1 MTTFGVVTFGDAEE
15 LDFVGPW
22 EVFTVSAMVR
32 NLEAQSE
39 LDRVV
44 LIGPTTDP
52 VRCNKGLRVLPDHG
66 FDDHPP
72 LDVVLVPGGF
82 GTRREVDNPVFIDW
96 LRRVAPT
103 CQWVTSVCTGSLML
117 HEAGMAKGKR
127 VATHWSFEDAL
138 EARGDIT
145 VVRDARWVRDGNVVT
160 SQGVS
165 AGIDMA
171 LWIVGQ
177 LHGPT
182 HAKQVQRYIQYDPAP
197 PYQAEC

>member
-1 MTTFGVVTFGDAEE
+1 MTMYGVVTFGDAEE

-32 NLEAQSE
+32 NLEAQTE

-44 LIGPTTDP
+44 LIAPMADP
-52 VRCNKGLRVLPDHG
+52 VRCNKGLRVLPDHS
-66 FDDHPP
+66 FTDHPD
-72 LDVVLVPGGF
+72 LDVVLIPGGF
-82 GTRREVDNPVFIDW
+82 GTRREVDNPTFMDW
-96 LRRVAPT
+96 LNRVAPT
-103 CQWVTSVCTGSLML
+103 CTWVTSVCTGSLLL
-117 HEAGMAKGKR
+117 HQSGLARGKR

-138 EARGDIT
+138 EGRGDVT

-177 LHGPT
+177 LHGPQ
-182 HAKQVQRYIQYDPAP
+182 HAKAVQRYIQYDPAP
-197 PYQAEC
+197 PYQAEV

>member
-44 LIGPTTDP
+44 LVGPSTEP
-52 VRCNKGLRVLPDHG
+52 VRCSKGLRVLPDHG
-66 FDDHPP
+66 FDDHPQ

-82 GTRREVDNPVFIDW
+82 GTRREVDNPVLIDW
-96 LRRVAPT
+96 LRRIAPT
-103 CQWVTSVCTGSLML
+103 CDWVTSVCTGSLLL
-117 HEAGMAKGKR
+117 HEAGMARGKR

-177 LHGPT
+177 LHGPA

>member
-1 MTTFGVVTFGDAEE
+1 MTTFGVVTFADAEE

-32 NLEAQSE
+32 NLTAEQE
-39 LDRVV
+39 VDRVV
-44 LIGPTTDP
+44 LIAPTLDP
-52 VRCNKGLRVLPDHG
+52 VRCNKGLRVLPDHS
-66 FDDHPP
+66 FDDHPQ

-82 GTRREVDNPVFIDW
+82 GTRREVDNPAFMAW
-96 LRRVAPT
+96 LRRVEPT
-103 CQWVTSVCTGSLML
+103 ATWTTSVCTGSLLL
-117 HEAGMAKGKR
+117 HESGIARGKR

-145 VVRDARWVRDGNVVT
+145 VVRDARWVRDGDVVT

-177 LHGPT
+177 LHGPQ

-197 PYQAEC
+197 PYQAEV